1 MENKLINYK
10 SYFKELETACDISD
24 KSERELR
31 LSLLRKIQ
39 DAALEWKCHIQDY
52 SYKQFCKELVERGIR
67 FTPVNDRTTKAKWT
81 KLFATPIPKEDRKL
95 VHFEQYRWHLF
106 SFELLHALTDDN
118 ARNAF
123 DAEPKNSVYL
133 FWQHTNKAYL
143 VENAYLFKAVDFDHN
158 FIPFQDFYL
167 FSPEGKWTYIHTL
180 EIMCGPYFYKL
191 PLIISPLF

>member
-24 KSERELR
+24 ESERELR

-39 DAALEWKCHIQDY
+39 DAALEWECHIQDY
-52 SYKQFCKELVERGIR
+52 SYKQFCKELEERGIR
-67 FTPVNDRTTKAKWT
+67 FIPVDDRTTKAKWT
-81 KLFATPIPKEDRKL
+81 KLFAASISKEDRKL

-106 SFELLHALTDDN
+106 SFELLNALTDDN
-118 ARNAF
+118 ARTAF
-123 DAEPKNSVYL
+123 DAEAKNPVYL

-143 VENAYLFKAVDFDHN
+143 VENAHLFMAEDFDHE
-158 FIPFQDFYL
+158 FIPFSDFYL
-167 FSPEGKWTYIHTL
+167 FSPEGKWTYIHTH

-191 PLIISPLF
+191 P